1 MWIKT
6 MDKRDEYTVEYT
18 NMDSGMWMRVTK
30 SEDPPSYTNPNG
42 RPPYISLSV
51 GHVLNETIWLK
62 SVLLEGDELGEEQE
76 KVYNG
81 IIDMVDVYLN
91 QGENYISFPGLVDEI
106 IRTLK
111 PKKEKWRKYSSN
123 DYVSFLKR
131 YMELRNLGEQEFRAA
146 GV

>member
-6 MDKRDEYTVEYT
+6 IDKRDEYTVEYT

-51 GHVLNETIWLK
+51 GHVLNETLNLLRE
-62 SVLLEGDELGEEQE
+62 SVLWGDELGEEQE
-76 KVYNG
+76 NVYNG

-91 QGENYISFPGLVDEI
+91 QGENYISFPGLVDLVI
-106 IRTLK
+106 KTLSMKTPK
-111 PKKEKWRKYSSN
+111 PKKET
-123 DYVSFLKR
+123 L
-131 YMELRNLGEQEFRAA
+131 
-146 GV
+146 